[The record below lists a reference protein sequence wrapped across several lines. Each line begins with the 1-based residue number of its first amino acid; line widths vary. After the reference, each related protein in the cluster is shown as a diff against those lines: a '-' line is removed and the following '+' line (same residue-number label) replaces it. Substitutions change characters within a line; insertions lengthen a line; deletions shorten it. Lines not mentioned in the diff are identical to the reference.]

1 MKVIS
6 SVTINCSNSGEFAM
20 VDVSLENGKTI
31 RVRVWW
37 NETVQDAVDRQL
49 ASN

>member
-6 SVTINCSNSGEFAM
+6 SVTINNNDSGEFSM
-20 VDVSLENGKTI
+20 VDASLENGKTI